1 MRLRKPELKD
11 KLPKQLC
18 LLCDRPF
25 CIDHKGSEDG
35 VCEINHETYY
45 RNHPALHGRLYRTYE
60 DWRKDHEQIMADD
73 LSEGNPGGERPANG
87 EDGEEKRKGQK

>member
-11 KLPKQLC
+11 KLPQQLC

-25 CIDHKGSEDG
+25 CIDHKGSENG

-45 RNHPALHGRLYRTYE
+45 LNHPELHGYIYRTYE
-60 DWRKDHEQIMADD
+60 DWMKDRESIMTHETSVD
-73 LSEGNPGGERPANG
+73 EGDRAVGGGGECRGWRRGA
-87 EDGEEKRKGQK
+87 